1 MSERSDAASNCLHPA
16 KKCRFDLN
24 AANKRPFSGRFQKGC
39 PVGFGVGFE
48 NLANPQSLG
57 FVVLGTLVG
66 TLLRCGPANIRTTCA
81 AMRRAAQSKFD
92 REQTRALLAYH
103 AACITRDGVL
113 RASDRSSSDPDI
125 DECLAQLVR
134 QRSIAAMEAMARSK
148 HALKETKQNAA
159 IKTLES
165 AAELAPVFGLAGTLL
180 ALSQLPSGG
189 GVGADGLMPTV
200 ATAVQTTL
208 FGLVLGN
215 LLFVPLARW
224 LDRAMD
230 RELIERRELLDWFIG
245 QIEYAL
251 PSSAPPQPVRK
262 PGSLTPANQANSGE
276 IAA

>member
-1 MSERSDAASNCLHPA
+1 MD
-16 KKCRFDLN
+16 
-24 AANKRPFSGRFQKGC
+24 
-39 PVGFGVGFE
+39 FE

-66 TLLRCGPANIRTTCA
+66 TLLRCGSSNL
-81 AMRRAAQSKFD
+81 RATNSALWKTGRSTFD

-103 AACITRDGVL
+103 AACICRDGVL

-134 QRSIAAMEAMARSK
+134 QRSIGAMEAMARSK
-148 HALKETKQNAA
+148 HALKEAKQKAA

-189 GVGADGLMPTV
+189 IGAEGLMPTV
-200 ATAVQTTL
+200 AVAVQTTL
-208 FGLVLGN
+208 FGLVLAN
-215 LLFVPLARW
+215 LFFVPLARW
-224 LDRAMD
+224 LDRNLEKEM
-230 RELIERRELLDWFIG
+230 IERRELLDWFIC
-245 QIEYAL
+245 QIEQAIPKSARQEPMGKP
-251 PSSAPPQPVRK
+251 PSPA
-262 PGSLTPANQANSGE
+262 PANEANNGE